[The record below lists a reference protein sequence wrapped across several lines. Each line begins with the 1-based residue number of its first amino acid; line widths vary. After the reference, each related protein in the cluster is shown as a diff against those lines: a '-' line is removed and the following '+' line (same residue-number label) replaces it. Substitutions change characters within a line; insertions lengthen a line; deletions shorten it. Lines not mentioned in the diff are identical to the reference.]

1 MKFKVKILFLLLLTV
16 IQNSVAQNPVF
27 KNEQLILS
35 TLQKDFT
42 AGSFIRLDFKTNT
55 DKKYQ
60 LYCTNSYGSTLVD
73 GKIDKEILSFTIP
86 DFMSTKKGV
95 LNWSV
100 LGVKYKTSG
109 QIQILPKEKP
119 KAIETYLGPP
129 SIAAGNIDY
138 TMATV
143 IPVDDLDNPLQE
155 NTAVQIKTQFLT
167 TQKNE
172 TIFTKNLI
180 GYQNIYAPLRSGRML
195 VSSEVKGLNSKEFD
209 VVITPA
215 LATTFTV
222 LAKRNHNY
230 ADGNQITTF
239 FTSIIKDENENVIS
253 DGTFVDFFMTNNKGN
268 ILKTSGTT
276 IGGIASAKMVHPDFE
291 DIWQVKAYITGIAES
306 NTIEI
311 AYKNVVNTI
320 DVQFSKTNRIIT
332 VGPIQSF
339 MKQLIPDGL
348 QVKLAVFKNDKLDNE
363 IVKTTKDGFVFFKL
377 NPNIYK
383 NGTYKFIITTAGISK
398 TFKAKKLW

>member
-239 FTSIIKDENENVIS
+239 LTSIIKDENENVIS

-398 TFKAKKLW
+398 TFKAKKVW